1 MSSWIPA
8 IIQQYLPST
17 LNSKPPFFSGFA
29 SQKGT
34 KGSGGREFPGTGVPL
49 AWDCNPMPTVPC
61 QEDTS
66 NNSSGLLSQQIQTPD
81 QIRELAIQLLAIQDP
96 TIQLK
101 NPSKL
106 IYHELEF
113 FASNDKT
120 AGAPLAYFDQI
131 ARLTSSISGKLYL
144 QHILLNHTDQLELL
158 HQRQAIINRLSS
170 ISSISSIK
178 RAFLLDAK
186 AWFKT
191 AESIIYWNIA
201 PKTPEMCQVLD
212 MLFFTKAW
220 NRMLNTNE
228 TFLGVY
234 FYLVMI
240 ITPIWGV
247 ISPFV
252 FFFIPYLAARYIVK
266 LPIPFDFY
274 LEQMKGMLFGKQFF
288 GMIKI
293 AHKVFES
300 IYKPAEGG
308 IENIKTK
315 IIDNVFA
322 IITHDAGR
330 YVYLAFVIA
339 SYLYGI
345 YSHVTSSMNYN
356 KLLNFIHQ
364 RMNYIRSLLD
374 KSVACLDV
382 LAEFRD
388 HSQEFASITTAC
400 LDKLNNDPLLK
411 AIRTHSIFIQEPSF
425 LTNKGQIVKLYYL
438 LEQAERT
445 QIFAPFVKLM
455 SWVDCWLGVTDLV
468 AEQGFCEARWNITS
482 ETPCLDLVDCW
493 SPVGGKVAN
502 SIKLMT
508 PDFQQVPE
516 TLLANQTG
524 SKSSLLDKE
533 ETKSSSDIIT
543 QNPEPLLDEQHD
555 SKSIQEEKEDNKS
568 GLLDKEEDKSS
579 SDNPEPLLDE
589 QHDSKSIQEE
599 KEGAP
604 ASSNIT
610 INTRNTI
617 NINHTLDRPN
627 CLLTG
632 PNGSGKS
639 TFLKAIMSAVILGQ
653 TIGFT
658 PAKEFR
664 ITPFR
669 HLSTY
674 LNIPDC
680 QGRES
685 LFQAEMRRCHDHL
698 ELLKSLEQ
706 SKGFSLNIMDEI
718 FVSTNYMEGLSGAY
732 GVIKSLEGYPHSLN
746 IITTHFDKLTECQLP
761 TFCYKYFTLDTK
773 TMENG
778 EIEIKKDYKLR
789 DGINDKHM
797 ALHLLKLRGFDAEL
811 VKNAGEMYASIANPG
826 S

>member
-1 MSSWIPA
+1 
-8 IIQQYLPST
+8 
-17 LNSKPPFFSGFA
+17 
-29 SQKGT
+29 
-34 KGSGGREFPGTGVPL
+34 
-49 AWDCNPMPTVPC
+49 
-61 QEDTS
+61 
-66 NNSSGLLSQQIQTPD
+66 
-81 QIRELAIQLLAIQDP
+81 
-96 TIQLK
+96 
-101 NPSKL
+101 
-106 IYHELEF
+106 
-113 FASNDKT
+113 
-120 AGAPLAYFDQI
+120 
-131 ARLTSSISGKLYL
+131 
-144 QHILLNHTDQLELL
+144 
-158 HQRQAIINRLSS
+158 
-170 ISSISSIK
+170 
-178 RAFLLDAK
+178 
-186 AWFKT
+186 
-191 AESIIYWNIA
+191 
-201 PKTPEMCQVLD
+201 
-212 MLFFTKAW
+212 
-220 NRMLNTNE
+220 
-228 TFLGVY
+228 
-234 FYLVMI
+234 
-240 ITPIWGV
+240 
-247 ISPFV
+247 
-252 FFFIPYLAARYIVK
+252 
-266 LPIPFDFY
+266 
-274 LEQMKGMLFGKQFF
+274 
-288 GMIKI
+288 
-293 AHKVFES
+293 
-300 IYKPAEGG
+300 
-308 IENIKTK
+308 
-315 IIDNVFA
+315 
-322 IITHDAGR
+322 
-330 YVYLAFVIA
+330 
-339 SYLYGI
+339 
-345 YSHVTSSMNYN
+345 MNYN
-356 KLLNFIHQ
+356 KLLNFVHQ

-374 KSVACLDV
+374 KSVTCLDV

-388 HSQEFASITTAC
+388 HSQELTSITTAC
-400 LDKLNNDPLLK
+400 LDKLNTDPLLK
-411 AIRTHSIFIQEPSF
+411 AIRAYTVFTQEPSF

-438 LEQAERT
+438 LEQAERA
-445 QIFAPFVKLM
+445 QIFAPFIKLM

-482 ETPCLDLVDCW
+482 ETPSLDLVDCW
-493 SPVGGKVAN
+493 SPVGGKIAN
-502 SIKLMT
+502 SIKLIT
-508 PDFQQVPE
+508 LAPDI
-516 TLLANQTG
+516 LLDDQTE

-543 QNPEPLLDEQHD
+543 QNPEPLLDEQTD
-555 SKSIQEEKEDNKS
+555 STFIQEDKEDINS

-579 SDNPEPLLDE
+579 SNITINNPEPLLDDKPIDNPKSSQE
-589 QHDSKSIQEE
+589 DKDNPESIQLDKEE
-599 KEGAP
+599 DKS
-604 ASSNIT
+604 SSNPG
-610 INTRNTI
+610 
-617 NINHTLDRPN
+617 RPN

-811 VKNAGEMYASIANPG
+811 VKNAGEMYSSIAKPALKD

>member
-1 MSSWIPA
+1 MASWIPA
-8 IIQQYLPST
+8 IIQQYLP
-17 LNSKPPFFSGFA
+17 N
-29 SQKGT
+29 
-34 KGSGGREFPGTGVPL
+34 
-49 AWDCNPMPTVPC
+49 
-61 QEDTS
+61 QEDPN
-66 NNSSGLLSQQIQTPD
+66 NNSSGLLSQQFQTPD
-81 QIRELAIQLLAIQDP
+81 QIRELAIQLLSIQDP
-96 TIQLK
+96 AIQLK
-101 NPSKL
+101 DPAKL

-158 HQRQAIINRLSS
+158 HQRQAIINGLSG
-170 ISSISSIK
+170 ISSIK
-178 RAFLLDAK
+178 RAYLLDAK
-186 AWFKT
+186 AWFKS
-191 AESIIYWNIA
+191 AESVIYWNIA

-240 ITPIWGV
+240 VTPIWGV

-252 FFFIPYLAARYIVK
+252 FFFIPYLVARYIVK

-315 IIDNVFA
+315 IIDKAFA

-330 YVYLAFVIA
+330 YVYLAFVVA

-388 HSQEFASITTAC
+388 HNQELNEITTAC
-400 LDKLNNDPLLK
+400 LDKLNTDPLLK
-411 AIRTHSIFIQEPSF
+411 SIRAHSIFTQEPSF

-438 LEQAERT
+438 LEHAERA
-445 QIFAPFVKLM
+445 QLFAPFVKLL

-502 SIKLMT
+502 SIKLLT
-508 PDFQQVPE
+508 PGTQE
-516 TLLANQTG
+516 ILLDELND
-524 SKSSLLDKE
+524 SKSSQQDNNKE
-533 ETKSSSDIIT
+533 EVPASSDI
-543 QNPEPLLDEQHD
+543 LLDD
-555 SKSIQEEKEDNKS
+555 SKSSQEESKPGQQDNNK
-568 GLLDKEEDKSS
+568 DDV
-579 SDNPEPLLDE
+579 
-589 QHDSKSIQEE
+589 
-599 KEGAP
+599 P
-604 ASSNIT
+604 ASSNILLEEQT
-610 INTRNTI
+610 ETKSSQDNKEEDKAYI
-617 NINHTLDRPN
+617 NILLDELTDSKSSQQDNKSEVLASSSPERPN

-658 PAKEFR
+658 PAKECR
-664 ITPFR
+664 LTPFR

-746 IITTHFDKLTECQLP
+746 IITTHFDKLTKCQLP
-761 TFCYKYFTLDTK
+761 TFCYKYFTIDTQQ
-773 TMENG
+773 MENG
-778 EIEIKKDYKLR
+778 EMQIKKDYKLR

-811 VKNAGEMYASIANPG
+811 VKNAGEMYCSLSVNANPDG
-826 S
+826 N

>member
-1 MSSWIPA
+1 MASWIPA
-8 IIQQYLPST
+8 IIQQYLP
-17 LNSKPPFFSGFA
+17 N
-29 SQKGT
+29 
-34 KGSGGREFPGTGVPL
+34 
-49 AWDCNPMPTVPC
+49 
-61 QEDTS
+61 QEDTT
-66 NNSSGLLSQQIQTPD
+66 NNSSGLLSQQFQTPD
-81 QIRELAIQLLAIQDP
+81 QIRALAIQLLSIQDP
-96 TIQLK
+96 DIQLK
-101 NPSKL
+101 DPAKL

-158 HQRQAIINRLSS
+158 HQRQAIINGL
-170 ISSISSIK
+170 SSISSIK
-178 RAFLLDAK
+178 RAYLLDAK
-186 AWFKT
+186 AWFKS
-191 AESIIYWNIA
+191 AESVIYWNIA

-228 TFLGVY
+228 TFLGIY

-240 ITPIWGV
+240 VTPIWGV

-252 FFFIPYLAARYIVK
+252 FFFIPYLVARYIVK

-308 IENIKTK
+308 VENIKTK
-315 IIDNVFA
+315 IIDKAFA

-330 YVYLAFVIA
+330 YVYLAFVVT

-388 HSQEFASITTAC
+388 HSQELNEITTAC
-400 LDKLNNDPLLK
+400 LDKLNTDPLLK
-411 AIRTHSIFIQEPSF
+411 AIRAHSIFTQEPSF

-438 LEQAERT
+438 LEQAERA
-445 QIFAPFVKLM
+445 QLFAPFVKLL

-502 SIKLMT
+502 SIKLLT
-508 PDFQQVPE
+508 PASQE
-516 TLLANQTG
+516 LLLDDLND
-524 SKSSLLDKE
+524 SKSNQQDNNKADVPA
-533 ETKSSSDIIT
+533 SSDILLEELTGTKST
-543 QNPEPLLDEQHD
+543 QQ
-555 SKSIQEEKEDNKS
+555 EKEESKPGQLN
-568 GLLDKEEDKSS
+568 KEEDKSS
-579 SDNPEPLLDE
+579 SENPETLLDE
-589 QHDSKSIQEE
+589 QTETESIQDDKDSSKSSRQDNN
-599 KEGAP
+599 KEDVP
-604 ASSNIT
+604 ASSKI
-610 INTRNTI
+610 II
-617 NINHTLDRPN
+617 PERPN

-658 PAKEFR
+658 PAKECR

-746 IITTHFDKLTECQLP
+746 IITTHFDKLTKCQLP
-761 TFCYKYFTLDTK
+761 TFCYKYFTIDAQQ
-773 TMENG
+773 MENG
-778 EIEIKKDYKLR
+778 EMQIKKDYKLR

-811 VKNAGEMYASIANPG
+811 VKNAGEMYCSLSVNANPG
-826 S
+826 GN

>member
-1 MSSWIPA
+1 MTSWLPA
-8 IIQQYLPST
+8 IIQQYLP
-17 LNSKPPFFSGFA
+17 N
-29 SQKGT
+29 
-34 KGSGGREFPGTGVPL
+34 
-49 AWDCNPMPTVPC
+49 
-61 QEDTS
+61 QEDT
-66 NNSSGLLSQQIQTPD
+66 NNSPGLLSQQFQTPD
-81 QIRELAIQLLAIQDP
+81 QIRALAIQILSIQDP
-96 TIQLK
+96 DIQLK
-101 NPSKL
+101 DPAKI

-120 AGAPLAYFDQI
+120 DGAPTAYFDQI

-158 HQRQAIINRLSS
+158 HQRQAIINGL
-170 ISSISSIK
+170 SSISSIK

-186 AWFKT
+186 AWFNS
-191 AESIIYWNIA
+191 AESVIYWNIA
-201 PKTPEMCQVLD
+201 PKTPEMCEVLD

-234 FYLVMI
+234 FYLIMI
-240 ITPIWGV
+240 VTPIWGV
-247 ISPFV
+247 ISPFI
-252 FFFIPYLAARYIVK
+252 FFFIPYLVARYIVK
-266 LPIPFDFY
+266 IPIPFDFY

-300 IYKPAEGG
+300 IYKTAEGG
-308 IENIKTK
+308 VENIKTK
-315 IIDNVFA
+315 IIDKAFA

-345 YSHVTSSMNYN
+345 YSHITSSMNYN

-382 LAEFRD
+382 LAEVRD
-388 HSQEFASITTAC
+388 HSQELNAIMSAC
-400 LDKLNNDPLLK
+400 LDKLNTDPLLK
-411 AIRTHSIFIQEPSF
+411 AIRTHSIFTQEPSF
-425 LTNKGQIVKLYYL
+425 LTNKGQIAKLYYL
-438 LEQAERT
+438 LEQAERA
-445 QIFAPFVKLM
+445 QLFAPFVKLM

-502 SIKLMT
+502 SIKLLT
-508 PDFQQVPE
+508 PDV
-516 TLLANQTG
+516 
-524 SKSSLLDKE
+524 
-533 ETKSSSDIIT
+533 
-543 QNPEPLLDEQHD
+543 PLLDELNESKSSQQDNNKAEVPASSDILLDDLTD
-555 SKSIQEEKEDNKS
+555 SKSSQQEKEDTKP
-568 GLLDKEEDKSS
+568 GQLDKEEDKSS
-579 SDNPEPLLDE
+579 SNILLEEQTETKSGQQDNN
-589 QHDSKSIQEE
+589 KEE
-599 KEGAP
+599 DK
-604 ASSNIT
+604 ASSNIL
-610 INTRNTI
+610 
-617 NINHTLDRPN
+617 LDELTDSKSSQQDNNKEDAPAESSTPERPN

-658 PAKEFR
+658 PAKECR

-746 IITTHFDKLTECQLP
+746 IITTHFDKLTKCELP
-761 TFCYKYFTLDTK
+761 TFCYKYFTIDTQTK
-773 TMENG
+773 DNG
-778 EIEIKKDYKLR
+778 EMQIKKDYKLR

-811 VKNAGEMYASIANPG
+811 VKNAGEMYCSLSVNANPCI
-826 S
+826 